1 MLFFSL
7 KISCYKAFIFKFSL
21 AIVVLD
27 LKQLNNWASLYH
39 KCIIKTIAG
48 QNNSRTIDVPTHLS
62 TKVIFDIFKEE
73 TARGH
78 FC

>member
-27 LKQLNNWASLYH
+27 LKQLNNWVSLYH
-39 KCIIKTIAG
+39 KCIIKIIAE
-48 QNNSRTIDVPTHLS
+48 IDVPTHLS

>member
-1 MLFFSL
+1 MLFFFL
-7 KISCYKAFIFKFSL
+7 KKSCYKAFIFKFSL

-27 LKQLNNWASLYH
+27 LKQLNNWGSLYH
-39 KCIIKTIAG
+39 KCIITTIAE
-48 QNNSRTIDVPTHLS
+48 IDVPNHLS
-62 TKVIFDIFKEE
+62 TMVIFDIFKEE